1 MLKGF
6 SAQTGSY
13 SSFFTEA
20 QQLKEMPRIIW
31 TKILPLPEDIYISDI
46 LALKTM
52 PWTQDYFTEKWGRG
66 APLLKQSPYE
76 EIKIQDPFGQ
86 EERT

>member
-46 LALKTM
+46 SQNHALNT
-52 PWTQDYFTEKWGRG
+52 R
-66 APLLKQSPYE
+66 LLHRKV
-76 EIKIQDPFGQ
+76 G
-86 EERT
+86 ERCPSAKAITL